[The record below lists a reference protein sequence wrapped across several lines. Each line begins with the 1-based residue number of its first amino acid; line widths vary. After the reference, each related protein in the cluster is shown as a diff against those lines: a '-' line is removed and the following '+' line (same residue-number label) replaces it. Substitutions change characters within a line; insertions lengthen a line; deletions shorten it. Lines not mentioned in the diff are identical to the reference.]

1 VIGPAKACFN
11 PTHRPEK
18 QQLKFLGSGLK
29 MAENINQYDLMIL
42 GAGPA
47 GITAALYGQ
56 RLGLKTIVF
65 GDIPGG
71 SSYMI
76 EHLANFPGLMEGTS
90 GTQFGTMAFQQAQ
103 KEGASFTLTR
113 LESFSQNDSVFVGV
127 DVDGTEYSALSAV
140 VATGRVPKRLAVSN
154 ANMSGVHF
162 CSICDGPLYR
172 GKNATLAVVGSD
184 NAAAQHA
191 LTLARTADKVLLIC
205 RSNTLKMD
213 AVHKNQIKQQSNIKL
228 MVDTEVCGYSGQES
242 VETIEIEAKVKGRQN
257 LAVDGIFL
265 AIGWQ
270 PNISALKLEV
280 QKTAAGYLKTNQKLM
295 TSVPG
300 LFAAG
305 DVRDTDMSQVLTAC
319 ADGARTAKYAAE
331 YLEQLSRG

>member
-1 VIGPAKACFN
+1 MSN
-11 PTHRPEK
+11 RP
-18 QQLKFLGSGLK
+18 
-29 MAENINQYDLMIL
+29 YDLMIL

-76 EHLANFPGLMEGTS
+76 EHLANFPGLVEGTS

-103 KEGASFTLTR
+103 KEGAYFTLTR
-113 LESFSQNDSVFVGV
+113 LERLSHDDKVFIGV
-127 DVDGTEYSALSAV
+127 DVDGQEHTALSAI
-140 VATGRVPKRLAVSN
+140 VATGRVPKRLAVTN
-154 ANMSGVHF
+154 PNLAGVHF

-191 LTLARTADKVLLIC
+191 LLLSRIAHKVFLIC
-205 RSNTLKMD
+205 RSQALKMD
-213 AVHKNQIKQQSNIKL
+213 AVYKDQIEQQDNITL
-228 MVDTEVCGYSGQES
+228 MVNTEVTGYHGREF
-242 VETIEIEAKVKGRQN
+242 VETVEFAAKESNQPA
-257 LAVDGIFL
+257 LAIDGIFL
-265 AIGWQ
+265 AIGWR
-270 PNISALKLEV
+270 PNISALHIEV
-280 QKTAAGYLKTNQKLM
+280 QKTSEGYLATDEKLM
-295 TSVPG
+295 TTFPG

-305 DVRDTDMSQVLTAC
+305 DVRDTDMWQVLTAC
-319 ADGARTAKYAAE
+319 ADGARAAKYAAE
-331 YLEQLSRG
+331 YLEKSTHG

>member
-1 VIGPAKACFN
+1 MSETK
-11 PTHRPEK
+11 
-18 QQLKFLGSGLK
+18 
-29 MAENINQYDLMIL
+29 YDLMIL

-90 GTQFGTMAFQQAQ
+90 GTQFGMMAFQQAQ
-103 KEGASFTLTR
+103 KEGANFTLTR
-113 LESFSQNDSVFVGV
+113 LESLNRNDNIFIGV
-127 DVDGTEYSALSAV
+127 DVDGQEHTALSAIA
-140 VATGRVPKRLAVSN
+140 ATGRVPKRLAVSN
-154 ANMSGVHF
+154 ANLKGVHF

-184 NAAAQHA
+184 NTAAQHA

-205 RSNTLKMD
+205 RSNTHKMD
-213 AVHKNQIKQQSNIKL
+213 AVHKDQIEQQNNITL
-228 MVDTEVCGYSGQES
+228 MTNTEVSGYSGQEF
-242 VETIEIEAKVKGRQN
+242 VESIEVAEKDKGRQD

-265 AIGWQ
+265 AIGWR

-280 QKTAAGYLKTNQKLM
+280 QKTAEGYLETNEKLM
-295 TSVPG
+295 TAVSG

-305 DVRDTDMSQVLTAC
+305 DVRNTDMWQVLTAC
-319 ADGARTAKYAAE
+319 ADGARAAKYAAE
-331 YLEQLSRG
+331 YLEKLTQP

>member
-1 VIGPAKACFN
+1 MFEDK
-11 PTHRPEK
+11 
-18 QQLKFLGSGLK
+18 GLK
-29 MAENINQYDLMIL
+29 MSNTPYDLMIL

-47 GITAALYGQ
+47 GITSALYGQ
-56 RLGLKTIVF
+56 RMGLKTIVF

-103 KEGASFTLTR
+103 KEGANFTLTR
-113 LESFSQNDSVFVGV
+113 LKSLDHNNKFFIGV
-127 DVDGTEYSALSAV
+127 DVDGQEEMALSAI

-154 ANMSGVHF
+154 ANLRGVHF

-172 GKNATLAVVGSD
+172 GKNAKLAVVGSD
-184 NAAAQHA
+184 NTAAQHA

-213 AVHKNQIKQQSNIKL
+213 AVHKEQIKQQNNITL
-228 MVDTEVCGYSGQES
+228 MTNTEVSGYDGQES
-242 VETIEIEAKVKGRQN
+242 VETIAVAAKEKGQQD

-265 AIGWQ
+265 AIGWR
-270 PNISALKLEV
+270 PNISVLKLVV
-280 QKTAAGYLKTNQKLM
+280 QKTAEGYLETNENLM

-305 DVRDTDMSQVLTAC
+305 DVRDTDMWQVLTAC
-319 ADGARTAKYAAE
+319 ADGARAAKYAAE
-331 YLEQLSRG
+331 YLERLTQP

>member
-1 VIGPAKACFN
+1 MSN
-11 PTHRPEK
+11 RP
-18 QQLKFLGSGLK
+18 
-29 MAENINQYDLMIL
+29 YDLMIL

-76 EHLANFPGLMEGTS
+76 EHLANFPGLVEGTS

-103 KEGASFTLTR
+103 KEGAYFTLTR
-113 LESFSQNDSVFVGV
+113 LERLSHDDKVFSGV
-127 DVDGTEYSALSAV
+127 DVDGQEHTAFSAI
-140 VATGRVPKRLAVSN
+140 VATGRVPKRLAVTN
-154 ANMSGVHF
+154 PNLAGVHF

-191 LTLARTADKVLLIC
+191 LLLSRIAHKVFLIC
-205 RSNTLKMD
+205 RSQALKMD
-213 AVHKNQIKQQSNIKL
+213 AVHKDQIEQQDNITL
-228 MVDTEVCGYSGQES
+228 MVNTEVTGYRGREFVENIELAAKES
-242 VETIEIEAKVKGRQN
+242 NPQA
-257 LAVDGIFL
+257 LAIDGIFL
-265 AIGWQ
+265 AIGWR
-270 PNISALKLEV
+270 PNISSLHIEV
-280 QKTAAGYLKTNQKLM
+280 QKTPEGYLATNEKLM
-295 TSVPG
+295 TTFAG

-305 DVRDTDMSQVLTAC
+305 DVRDTDMWQVLTAC
-319 ADGARTAKYAAE
+319 ADGARAAKYAAE
-331 YLEQLSRG
+331 YLEKSTHP

>member
-1 VIGPAKACFN
+1 MSNTP
-11 PTHRPEK
+11 
-18 QQLKFLGSGLK
+18 
-29 MAENINQYDLMIL
+29 YDLMIL

-103 KEGASFTLTR
+103 KEGANFTLTR
-113 LESFSQNDSVFVGV
+113 LESLSHNDKVFIGV
-127 DVDGTEYSALSAV
+127 DVDGQEHTAISAI

-154 ANMSGVHF
+154 ANLRGVHF

-184 NAAAQHA
+184 NTAAQHA

-213 AVHKNQIKQQSNIKL
+213 ATFKNQIEKQNNIT
-228 MVDTEVCGYSGQES
+228 VIIDTEVTGYKGQEE
-242 VETIEIEAKVKGRQN
+242 VEIIEVSEKKKGEQE

-265 AIGWQ
+265 AIGWR

-280 QKTAAGYLKTNQKLM
+280 QKTAEGYLETNETLM

-305 DVRDTDMSQVLTAC
+305 DVRDTDMWQVLTAC

-331 YLEQLSRG
+331 YLEKLTQP

>member
-1 VIGPAKACFN
+1 MSSNA
-11 PTHRPEK
+11 
-18 QQLKFLGSGLK
+18 
-29 MAENINQYDLMIL
+29 YDLMIV

-76 EHLANFPGLMEGTS
+76 EHLANFPGLIEGTS

-103 KEGASFTLTR
+103 KEGANFTLTR
-113 LESFSQNDSVFVGV
+113 LESLGCHDSIFLGV
-127 DVDGTEYSALSAV
+127 DVDGQEQKALSAI
-140 VATGRVPKRLAVSN
+140 VATGRVPKRLAVAN
-154 ANMSGVHF
+154 ANLRGVHF

-184 NAAAQHA
+184 NTAAQHA

-205 RSNTLKMD
+205 RSKTLKMD
-213 AVHKNQIKQQSNIKL
+213 AVHKDQIEQQPNIAL
-228 MVDTEVCGYSGQES
+228 MTNTEVSGYDGQEF
-242 VETIEIEAKVKGRQN
+242 VENIEVAVKEKGRQN

-265 AIGWQ
+265 AIGWR

-280 QKTAAGYLKTNQKLM
+280 QKTAEGYLETNDKLM

-305 DVRDTDMSQVLTAC
+305 DVRDTDMWQVLTAC
-319 ADGARTAKYAAE
+319 ADGARAAKYAAE
-331 YLEQLSRG
+331 YLEKFAQS

>member
-1 VIGPAKACFN
+1 MSETK
-11 PTHRPEK
+11 
-18 QQLKFLGSGLK
+18 
-29 MAENINQYDLMIL
+29 YDLMIL

-56 RLGLKTIVF
+56 RMGLKTIVF

-90 GTQFGTMAFQQAQ
+90 GTQFGMMAFQQAQ
-103 KEGASFTLTR
+103 KEGANFTLTR
-113 LESFSQNDSVFVGV
+113 LESLNRNDNIFIGV
-127 DVDGTEYSALSAV
+127 DVDGQEHTALSAIA
-140 VATGRVPKRLAVSN
+140 ATGRVPKRLAVSN
-154 ANMSGVHF
+154 ANLKGVHF

-184 NAAAQHA
+184 NTAAQHA

-205 RSNTLKMD
+205 RSNTHKMN
-213 AVHKNQIKQQSNIKL
+213 AVHKDQIEQQNNITL
-228 MVDTEVCGYSGQES
+228 MTNTEVSGYSGQEF
-242 VETIEIEAKVKGRQN
+242 VESIEVAEKDKGRQD

-265 AIGWQ
+265 AIGWR

-280 QKTAAGYLKTNQKLM
+280 QKTAEGYLETNEKLM
-295 TSVPG
+295 TAVSG

-305 DVRDTDMSQVLTAC
+305 DVRNTDMWQVLTAC
-319 ADGARTAKYAAE
+319 ADGARAAKYAAE
-331 YLEQLSRG
+331 YLEKLTQP

>member
-1 VIGPAKACFN
+1 MSN
-11 PTHRPEK
+11 RP
-18 QQLKFLGSGLK
+18 
-29 MAENINQYDLMIL
+29 YDLMIL

-76 EHLANFPGLMEGTS
+76 EHLANFPGLVEGTS

-103 KEGASFTLTR
+103 KEGAFFTLTR
-113 LESFSQNDSVFVGV
+113 LERLSHDDNVFSGV
-127 DVDGTEYSALSAV
+127 DVDGQEHTAFSAI
-140 VATGRVPKRLAVSN
+140 VATGRVPKRLAVTN
-154 ANMSGVHF
+154 PNLAGVHF

-191 LTLARTADKVLLIC
+191 LLLSRIAHKVFLIC
-205 RSNTLKMD
+205 RSQALKMD
-213 AVHKNQIKQQSNIKL
+213 AVYKDQIEQQDNITL
-228 MVDTEVCGYSGQES
+228 MVNTEVTGYRGREFVENIELAAKES
-242 VETIEIEAKVKGRQN
+242 NPQA
-257 LAVDGIFL
+257 LAIDGIFL
-265 AIGWQ
+265 AIGWR
-270 PNISALKLEV
+270 PNISALHIEV
-280 QKTAAGYLKTNQKLM
+280 QKTPEGYLATNEKLM
-295 TSVPG
+295 TTFAG

-305 DVRDTDMSQVLTAC
+305 DVRDTDMWQVLTAC
-319 ADGARTAKYAAE
+319 ADGARAAKYAAE
-331 YLEQLSRG
+331 YLEKSTHP

>member
-1 VIGPAKACFN
+1 MSETK
-11 PTHRPEK
+11 
-18 QQLKFLGSGLK
+18 
-29 MAENINQYDLMIL
+29 YDLMIL

-90 GTQFGTMAFQQAQ
+90 GTQFGMMAFQQAQ
-103 KEGASFTLTR
+103 KEGANFTLTR
-113 LESFSQNDSVFVGV
+113 LESLNRNDNIFIGV
-127 DVDGTEYSALSAV
+127 DVDGQEHTALSAIA
-140 VATGRVPKRLAVSN
+140 ATGRVPKRLAVSN
-154 ANMSGVHF
+154 ANLKGVHF

-184 NAAAQHA
+184 NTAAQHA

-205 RSNTLKMD
+205 RSNTHKMD
-213 AVHKNQIKQQSNIKL
+213 AVHKDQIERQNNITL
-228 MVDTEVCGYSGQES
+228 MTNTEVSGYNGQEFIQGID
-242 VETIEIEAKVKGRQN
+242 VAAKEKDRQD

-265 AIGWQ
+265 AIGWR

-280 QKTAAGYLKTNQKLM
+280 QKTAEGYLETNEKLM
-295 TSVPG
+295 TSVSG

-305 DVRDTDMSQVLTAC
+305 DVRNTDMWQVLTAC
-319 ADGARTAKYAAE
+319 ADGARAAKYAAE
-331 YLEQLSRG
+331 YLEKLTQP

>member
-1 VIGPAKACFN
+1 M
-11 PTHRPEK
+11 T
-18 QQLKFLGSGLK
+18 
-29 MAENINQYDLMIL
+29 ENENQYDLMIL

-56 RLGLKTIVF
+56 RLGLKTVVF

-76 EHLANFPGLMEGTS
+76 EHLANFPGLMDGTS

-103 KEGASFTLTR
+103 KEGAQFTLTR
-113 LESFSQNDSVFVGV
+113 LESFSRNNGVFVGV
-127 DVDGTEYSALSAV
+127 DVDGSEYTALSAV
-140 VATGRVPKRLAVSN
+140 AATGRVPKRLAVSD
-154 ANMSGVHF
+154 ADLSGVHF

-191 LTLARTADKVLLIC
+191 LTLSRTADEVLLIC
-205 RSNTLKMD
+205 RSQTLKMD
-213 AVHKNQIKQQSNIKL
+213 AVHKNQIEQQRNIKL
-228 MVDTEVCGYSGQES
+228 MVGTEVCGYSGQAS
-242 VETIEIEAKVKGRQN
+242 VETIEVEAKENGRQN

-265 AIGWQ
+265 AIGWR
-270 PNISALKLEV
+270 PNISALNIEV
-280 QKTAAGYLKTNQKLM
+280 KKTSEGYLKTNEKLM

-331 YLEQLSRG
+331 YLEKK

>member
-1 VIGPAKACFN
+1 
-11 PTHRPEK
+11 
-18 QQLKFLGSGLK
+18 
-29 MAENINQYDLMIL
+29 MIL

-47 GITAALYGQ
+47 GITAALYAQ

-103 KEGASFTLTR
+103 KEGANFTLTR
-113 LESFSQNDSVFVGV
+113 LESLSHHDNIFSGA
-127 DVDGTEYSALSAV
+127 DVDGQEHAALSAI
-140 VATGRVPKRLAVSN
+140 VATVRVPKRLAVSK
-154 ANMSGVHF
+154 ANLRGVHF

-172 GKNATLAVVGSD
+172 GKKATLAVVGSD
-184 NAAAQHA
+184 NTAAQHA

-213 AVHKNQIKQQSNIKL
+213 AVHKEQIRQQNNITL
-228 MVDTEVCGYSGQES
+228 MMNTEVSGYDGQES
-242 VETIEIEAKVKGRQN
+242 VETIAVAAKETGRQD

-265 AIGWQ
+265 AIGWR
-270 PNISALKLEV
+270 PNISALQFEV
-280 QKTAAGYLKTNQKLM
+280 LKTANGYLETNEKLM

-305 DVRDTDMSQVLTAC
+305 DVRDTDMWQVLTAC
-319 ADGARTAKYAAE
+319 ADGARAAKYAAE
-331 YLEQLSRG
+331 YLEKIQ

>member
-1 VIGPAKACFN
+1 MSEN
-11 PTHRPEK
+11 P
-18 QQLKFLGSGLK
+18 
-29 MAENINQYDLMIL
+29 YDLMIL

-47 GITAALYGQ
+47 GIAAALYGQ

-76 EHLANFPGLMEGTS
+76 EHLANFPGLMEGAT
-90 GTQFGTMAFQQAQ
+90 GTQFGTRAFQQAQ
-103 KEGASFTLTR
+103 KEGANFTLTR
-113 LESFSQNDSVFVGV
+113 LENFSHKDNVFVGV
-127 DVDGTEYSALSAV
+127 DVDGNEYAAWSAI
-140 VATGRVPKRLAVSN
+140 VATGRVPKRLAVAN
-154 ANMSGVHF
+154 ANLRGVHF

-184 NAAAQHA
+184 NTAAQHA
-191 LTLARTADKVLLIC
+191 ITLARTADKVLLIC

-213 AVHKNQIKQQSNIKL
+213 AVHKDQIEEQSNITL
-228 MVDTEVCGYSGQES
+228 MTDTEVCGYDGQEF
-242 VETIEIEAKVKGRQN
+242 VETIAVASKEKGQQD

-265 AIGWQ
+265 AIGWR
-270 PNISALKLEV
+270 PNISVLKLEV
-280 QKTAAGYLKTNQKLM
+280 EKTAEGYLVTNDQLM

-305 DVRDTDMSQVLTAC
+305 DIRDTDMWQVLTAC

-331 YLEQLSRG
+331 YIEKLNQA

>member
-1 VIGPAKACFN
+1 MDQDQGPPLVECHDDK
-11 PTHRPEK
+11 
-18 QQLKFLGSGLK
+18 GLK
-29 MAENINQYDLMIL
+29 MSENGNHYDLMIL

-103 KEGASFTLTR
+103 KEGANFTLTR
-113 LESFSQNDSVFVGV
+113 LESLSHNENLFVGV
-127 DVDGTEYSALSAV
+127 DVDGQEHTALSAI
-140 VATGRVPKRLAVSN
+140 VATGRVPKRLAV
-154 ANMSGVHF
+154 ANPNMGGVHF

-184 NAAAQHA
+184 NTAAQHA

-205 RSNTLKMD
+205 RSNALKMD
-213 AVHKNQIKQQSNIKL
+213 AVHKDQIQQQNNIAL
-228 MVDTEVCGYSGQES
+228 MTNTEVSGYNGQEF
-242 VETIEIEAKVKGRQN
+242 VESIAVAAKEKGRQD

-265 AIGWQ
+265 AIGWR
-270 PNISALKLEV
+270 PNISALNLEV
-280 QKTAAGYLKTNQKLM
+280 QKTAEGYLATNEKLM
-295 TSVPG
+295 TSFPG

-305 DVRDTDMSQVLTAC
+305 DIRDTDMWQVLTAC
-319 ADGARTAKYAAE
+319 ADGARAAKYSAE
-331 YLEQLSRG
+331 YLEKLTPV

>member
-1 VIGPAKACFN
+1 M
-11 PTHRPEK
+11 
-18 QQLKFLGSGLK
+18 S
-29 MAENINQYDLMIL
+29 ENRNHYDLMIL

-76 EHLANFPGLMEGTS
+76 EHLANFPGLIEGTS

-103 KEGASFTLTR
+103 KEGANFTLTR
-113 LESFSQNDSVFVGV
+113 LESLNHSENVFVGV
-127 DVDGTEYSALSAV
+127 DVDGKEYTALSAI
-140 VATGRVPKRLAVSN
+140 VATGRVPKRLATSN
-154 ANMSGVHF
+154 PNMRGVHF

-184 NAAAQHA
+184 NTAAQHA

-205 RSNTLKMD
+205 RSHTFKMD
-213 AVHKNQIKQQSNIKL
+213 AIHKDQIAKQNNIMLMSN
-228 MVDTEVCGYSGQES
+228 TEVSGYSGQEF
-242 VETIEIEAKVKGRQN
+242 VETIKVEGKEKGRQD

-265 AIGWQ
+265 AIGWR

-280 QKTAAGYLKTNQKLM
+280 QKTTEGYLETNEKLM

-305 DVRDTDMSQVLTAC
+305 DIRDTDMWQVLTAC
-319 ADGARTAKYAAE
+319 ADGARAAKYAAE
-331 YLEQLSRG
+331 YLEKATRI

>member
-1 VIGPAKACFN
+1 MSEN
-11 PTHRPEK
+11 P
-18 QQLKFLGSGLK
+18 
-29 MAENINQYDLMIL
+29 YDLMIL

-47 GITAALYGQ
+47 GIAAALYGQ

-76 EHLANFPGLMEGTS
+76 EHLANFPGLMEGAT
-90 GTQFGTMAFQQAQ
+90 GTQFGTRAFQQAQ
-103 KEGASFTLTR
+103 KEGAKFTLTR
-113 LESFSQNDSVFVGV
+113 LDNFSHKDNVFVGV
-127 DVDGTEYSALSAV
+127 DVDGNEYTAWSAI
-140 VATGRVPKRLAVSN
+140 VATGRVPKRLAVAN
-154 ANMSGVHF
+154 ATLRGVHF

-184 NAAAQHA
+184 NTAAQHA
-191 LTLARTADKVLLIC
+191 ITLARTADKVLLIC

-213 AVHKNQIKQQSNIKL
+213 AVHKDQIEEQSNITL
-228 MVDTEVCGYSGQES
+228 MTDTEVCGYDGQEF
-242 VETIEIEAKVKGRQN
+242 VETIAVASKEKGQQD

-265 AIGWQ
+265 AIGWR
-270 PNISALKLEV
+270 PNISVLKLEV
-280 QKTAAGYLKTNQKLM
+280 EKTAEGYLVTNDQLM

-305 DVRDTDMSQVLTAC
+305 DIRDTDMWQVLTAC

-331 YLEQLSRG
+331 YLEKLNQA

>member
-1 VIGPAKACFN
+1 M
-11 PTHRPEK
+11 T
-18 QQLKFLGSGLK
+18 
-29 MAENINQYDLMIL
+29 ENENQYDLMIL

-56 RLGLKTIVF
+56 RLGLKTVVF

-76 EHLANFPGLMEGTS
+76 EHLANFPGLMDGTS

-103 KEGASFTLTR
+103 KEGAQFTLTR
-113 LESFSQNDSVFVGV
+113 LESFSRNNGVFVGV
-127 DVDGTEYSALSAV
+127 DVDGSGYTALSAV
-140 VATGRVPKRLAVSN
+140 AATGRVPKRLAVSD
-154 ANMSGVHF
+154 ADLSGVHF

-191 LTLARTADKVLLIC
+191 LTLSRTADEVLLIC
-205 RSNTLKMD
+205 RSQTLKMD
-213 AVHKNQIKQQSNIKL
+213 AVHKNQIEQQRNIKL
-228 MVDTEVCGYSGQES
+228 MVGTEVCGYSGQAS
-242 VETIEIEAKVKGRQN
+242 VETIEVEAKENGRQN

-265 AIGWQ
+265 AIGWR
-270 PNISALKLEV
+270 PNISALNIEV
-280 QKTAAGYLKTNQKLM
+280 KKTSEGYLKTNEKLM

-331 YLEQLSRG
+331 YLEKK